1 MRAVDGSMLIVEEAT
16 RQTNGPFSP
25 EMTEADE
32 RVARLAKALGHPAR
46 VALLRHLMRLGECV
60 CTDLSDVLPLAHS
73 TAMQHIKV
81 LKEAGL
87 LVSAKEGRNVVYCV
101 DRGILGQLKGL
112 IAEL

>member
-16 RQTNGPFSP
+16 RQTNGPFSL

>member
-1 MRAVDGSMLIVEEAT
+1 MLIVEQAT
-16 RQTNGPFSP
+16 RQTNGPFSL